1 MRLSKR
7 KPTLGRNPEN
17 ARQEDTNS
25 NAGKH
30 QQQRSPENTN
40 AETQKSQQ
48 RSPGSNAETQK
59 NARRNRDFWVW
70 IFAPIEIVIWV

>member
-1 MRLSKR
+1 M
-7 KPTLGRNPEN
+7 LGRNLEN

-25 NAGKH
+25 NAAQKT
-30 QQQRSPENTN
+30 S
-40 AETQKSQQ
+40 TQKPQQ

-70 IFAPIEIVIWV
+70 IFAPIEIVIWVWDFEKWI